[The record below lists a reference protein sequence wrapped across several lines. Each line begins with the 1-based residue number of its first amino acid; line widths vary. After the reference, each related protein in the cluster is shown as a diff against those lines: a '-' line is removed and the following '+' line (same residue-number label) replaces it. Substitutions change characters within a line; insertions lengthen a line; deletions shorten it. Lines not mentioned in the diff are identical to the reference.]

1 MAPAQPPSGPRRW
14 DAQAQR
20 WVVDKAPAGPPSG
33 PPTGLPP
40 VPPQPSGTPP
50 YDLLGPGA
58 PAPAPPLYGA
68 PTPQPPYGAPTALQP
83 PYGSDPGYLPPVPPQ
98 PGPVPP
104 SGGPRGRWR
113 TPVTAGIAVA
123 SVALGAGAVW
133 FLARDT
139 DDANRAGDK
148 NGTVASGTPSWS
160 GGEPSGTA
168 SPTASGSPTSGTGR
182 SASPGPSP
190 TGTGPG
196 TGAGAGAHETRQDQ
210 AGFTIAVPAG
220 WVREELKEG
229 VFYRSPDRTA
239 LIQVFRVSEPELSP
253 LDAVTQAS
261 GYLRSA
267 TKGYEEVRVGPV
279 PGGSGAAELVYQYD
293 SDESH
298 GLRRGVER
306 VLFASDGG
314 KWAVLTAGPAA
325 EWQVTQDHHAAALA
339 AFRPTG

>member
-20 WVVDKAPAGPPSG
+20 WVVDQAPAGQPS
-33 PPTGLPP
+33 GLPP
-40 VPPQPSGTPP
+40 VPPQPSGAPP
-50 YDLLGPGA
+50 YDPLGPGA
-58 PAPAPPLYGA
+58 PAP
-68 PTPQPPYGAPTALQP
+68 PPYGAPTAPQP
-83 PYGSDPGYLPPVPPQ
+83 PYGSDPGYPPPVPPQ
-98 PGPVPP
+98 PGHLPP

-123 SVALGAGAVW
+123 SVAIGAGAVW

-139 DDANRAGDK
+139 DDANREGK

-160 GGEPSGTA
+160 GGEPSGTG
-168 SPTASGSPTSGTGR
+168 SPTASGSPTGGTGP
-182 SASPGPSP
+182 SPSPSP

-196 TGAGAGAHETRQDQ
+196 AGAGAHETKQDP

-229 VFYRSPDRTA
+229 VFYRSADRTA

-253 LDAVTQAS
+253 LEAVTQAS

-267 TKGYEEVRVGPV
+267 TRGYQEVRVGPV

-325 EWQVTQDHHAAALA
+325 EWQVTQEHHAAALA

>member
-20 WVVDKAPAGPPSG
+20 WVADPAPAEPPSG
-33 PPTGLPP
+33 PPPGLPP
-40 VPPQPSGTPP
+40 VPPQPPGAPP
-50 YDLLGPGA
+50 VYDPLGPGA
-58 PAPAPPLYGA
+58 PAP
-68 PTPQPPYGAPTALQP
+68 PPYGAPTAPQP

-98 PGPVPP
+98 SGHVPP

-113 TPVTAGIAVA
+113 TPVTAAIAVA
-123 SVALGAGAVW
+123 SVAIGAGAVW

-139 DDANRAGDK
+139 DDANRAGEK

-168 SPTASGSPTSGTGR
+168 TMKPTASGSPTSGAGG
-182 SASPGPSP
+182 SASPSPSP

-196 TGAGAGAHETRQDQ
+196 TGAGAHETKQDP
-210 AGFTIAVPAG
+210 AGFTVAVPAG

-253 LDAVTQAS
+253 LDAVKQAS

-267 TKGYEEVRVGPV
+267 TRGYEEVRVGPV

-293 SDESH
+293 SDESN

-314 KWAVLTAGPAA
+314 KWAVLTAGPAG

-339 AFRPTG
+339 AFRPAG

>member
-20 WVVDKAPAGPPSG
+20 WVVDPAPTGPPAGPP
-33 PPTGLPP
+33 PGLPP
-40 VPPQPSGTPP
+40 VPPQPPGTPP
-50 YDLLGPGA
+50 AYDPLGLGPGA
-58 PAPAPPLYGA
+58 AAPPPYGE
-68 PTPQPPYGAPTALQP
+68 PTAPQPPYGS
-83 PYGSDPGYLPPVPPQ
+83 GPGYLPPLPPQ
-98 PGPVPP
+98 SGPVPP

-123 SVALGAGAVW
+123 SVAIGAGAVW

-139 DDANRAGDK
+139 DDAHRAGEK

-168 SPTASGSPTSGTGR
+168 SPPAPGSPTSGAGR
-182 SASPGPSP
+182 SAGPSPSP

-196 TGAGAGAHETRQDQ
+196 TGAGAHETKQDP

-229 VFYRSPDRTA
+229 VFYRSADRAA

-253 LDAVTQAS
+253 LEAVTQAS

-267 TKGYEEVRVGPV
+267 TRGYQEVSVGPV

-293 SDESH
+293 SEESH

-306 VLFASDGG
+306 VLFGSDGG

-339 AFRPTG
+339 AFRPAG

>member
-20 WVVDKAPAGPPSG
+20 WVVDQAPAGTQTGPAGPP
-33 PPTGLPP
+33 PGLPT
-40 VPPQPSGTPP
+40 VPPQPSAAPP
-50 YDLLGPGA
+50 AYDPLGPGA
-58 PAPAPPLYGA
+58 PAPAPP
-68 PTPQPPYGAPTALQP
+68 PYGAPTAPQP
-83 PYGSDPGYLPPVPPQ
+83 PYGSDPGYLPPVPPR
-98 PGPVPP
+98 PDHVPP

-123 SVALGAGAVW
+123 SVAIGAGAVW

-139 DDANRAGDK
+139 DDANGAGEK

-168 SPTASGSPTSGTGR
+168 SPTASGSPTAGAGT
-182 SASPGPSP
+182 SPGPSP

-196 TGAGAGAHETRQDQ
+196 TGAGEGAHETKQDP
-210 AGFTIAVPAG
+210 AGFTLAVPAG
-220 WVREELKEG
+220 WGREELKEG

-253 LDAVTQAS
+253 LEAVTQAS

-267 TKGYEEVRVGPV
+267 TRGYQEVRVGPV

-325 EWQVTQDHHAAALA
+325 EWQVTQEHHAAALA

>member
-1 MAPAQPPSGPRRW
+1 GPRGGR
-14 DAQAQR
+14 
-20 WVVDKAPAGPPSG
+20 PP
-33 PPTGLPP
+33 L
-40 VPPQPSGTPP
+40 PPQPPGAPP
-50 YDLLGPGA
+50 VYDPLGPGA
-58 PAPAPPLYGA
+58 PAP
-68 PTPQPPYGAPTALQP
+68 PPYGEPTAPQP
-83 PYGSDPGYLPPVPPQ
+83 PYGSDQGYPPPVPPQ
-98 PGPVPP
+98 PGPVSP
-104 SGGPRGRWR
+104 SGGRPGRWR
-113 TPVTAGIAVA
+113 TPVTAAIAVA
-123 SVALGAGAVW
+123 SVALGAGTVW

-139 DDANRAGDK
+139 DGVDRAGEK

-160 GGEPSGTA
+160 GGGPSGTA
-168 SPTASGSPTSGTGR
+168 SPSASGSPTSGVGR
-182 SASPGPSP
+182 SASPSPGP

-196 TGAGAGAHETRQDQ
+196 TGAGAHETKQDP

-293 SDESH
+293 SEESH

-306 VLFASDGG
+306 VLFGSDGG
-314 KWAVLTAGPAA
+314 KWAVLTAGPAG

-339 AFRPTG
+339 AFRPGG